1 MNNSKYRGVVV
12 PMVTPVTQD
21 GRLDV
26 KAVERIIE
34 FFADNK
40 VAPLLMGTT
49 GEGNSVSQQDGQL
62 MVETAVKA
70 ANGRILVYA
79 GLTGNCFAEQVRQ
92 AEVYTA
98 LGADVIVATL
108 PTYYA
113 LTDEQMYEYYRTL
126 ADCITG
132 PLMLYNI
139 LATTHMSIPV
149 DVVRRLADHPNIVG
163 LKDSERDLERMAQ
176 CIEIARGRDDF
187 AYFCGWAAQSAH
199 SLELGGNGIVPSTGN
214 YVPEMFR
221 QLFDAAVRGDMQEA
235 NRLQDETNEI
245 AKIYQ
250 KDRTLGQS
258 LTALKVMMQTK
269 GLCEPWMLM
278 PLTRLS
284 SDEES
289 KIIRMIAPTSPNENI
304 KKIPQTENDKSII
317 LKKLE
322 SLSKSAKFGITDSN
336 GIENRILKAVWSGA
350 SENPLV
356 QLVSSMTTYGGNILL
371 PEGYTSDDIG
381 LNRLRNDINDLLI
394 KGELKMYGF
403 IFSVKELTYG
413 EHIQVK
419 NLANGHIIET
429 FPRAWNTNNRTDAL
443 EAVRRDLE
451 NAIKKGRIAV
461 ID

>member
-21 GRLDV
+21 GQLDMEAV
-26 KAVERIIE
+26 KRIIN

-40 VAPLLMGTT
+40 VSPLLMGTT
-49 GEGNSVSQQDGQL
+49 GEGNSVSQADGQL
-62 MVETAVKA
+62 FVEMAVQARDAWA
-70 ANGRILVYA
+70 AENVQRSASNVQRIYA

-92 AEVYTA
+92 AEIYTA

-113 LTDEQMYEYYRTL
+113 LTPEQMYEYYKTL

-149 DVVRRLADHPNIVG
+149 DVIHRLADHPNIVG

-176 CIEIARGRDDF
+176 CIEIAKGRDDF

-199 SLELGGNGIVPSTGN
+199 ALELGGNGIVPSTGN
-214 YVPEMFR
+214 YVPEMFS
-221 QLFDAAVRGDMQEA
+221 QLFDAAVAGDMATA

-284 SDEES
+284 AEEEQA
-289 KIIRMIAPTSPNENI
+289 I
-304 KKIPQTENDKSII
+304 
-317 LKKLE
+317 
-322 SLSKSAKFGITDSN
+322 
-336 GIENRILKAVWSGA
+336 
-350 SENPLV
+350 
-356 QLVSSMTTYGGNILL
+356 QL
-371 PEGYTSDDIG
+371 
-381 LNRLRNDINDLLI
+381 R
-394 KGELKMYGF
+394 
-403 IFSVKELTYG
+403 
-413 EHIQVK
+413 VK
-419 NLANGHIIET
+419 N
-429 FPRAWNTNNRTDAL
+429 
-443 EAVRRDLE
+443 
-451 NAIKKGRIAV
+451 
-461 ID
+461 